1 MVEPALKAML
11 ADRMPAQDDRLFTL
25 RVMAKIERRRFH
37 RTVLLQAG
45 AAALAALV
53 LALVMPQLDFALQ
66 VGFDP
71 LASRIGIAL
80 ALLVAGF
87 GLPRLLKA

>member
-1 MVEPALKAML
+1 MVEPALKAMP

-37 RTVLLQAG
+37 RAVLLQAG

-53 LALVMPQLDFALQ
+53 LALVMPQLDFALR

-71 LASRIGIAL
+71 LAVRIGIAL

>member
-11 ADRMPAQDDRLFTL
+11 ADQMPAQDDRLFTL
-25 RVMAKIERRRFH
+25 GVMAKIEKRRFH
-37 RTVLLQAG
+37 RAVLLHVT
-45 AAALAALV
+45 AAALGALV

-71 LASRIGIAL
+71 LVSRIGIAL
-80 ALLVAGF
+80 ALLVAGL

>member
-1 MVEPALKAML
+1 MVAPALKAML

-25 RVMAKIERRRFH
+25 GEMAKLARRRIQ
-37 RTVLLQAG
+37 RAELLHVP

-66 VGFDP
+66 VGVDP
-71 LASRIGIAL
+71 LVSRIGIAR
-80 ALLVAGF
+80 ALLAAGI